1 MGLTPREAAMRR
13 ALHWLCS
20 LVALAALVGC
30 VSAPETRADYDKTVD
45 FAQYRSFGFFEK
57 VGTDEADYESL
68 ITRQLKASTRRELES
83 RGYHY
88 TGSAPDLLINFNA
101 SVTQQTRVHPGP
113 MPFYGGGFYGWG
125 YPGYY
130 GAWAG
135 YEPYVDQY
143 DEGTLN
149 IDIVDARRKQLVWE
163 GVTVGRITDK
173 AKKDRATAI
182 DVAVQDM
189 FTQFPFRAGDAPV
202 N

>member
-1 MGLTPREAAMRR
+1 MGRNPQEAAMRR

-30 VSAPETRADYDKTVD
+30 VSAPETRADYDQTVD
-45 FAQYRSFGFFEK
+45 FAQYRSFGFFDK

-68 ITRQLKASTRRELES
+68 VTRQLKASTRRELEA
-83 RGYHY
+83 RGYRY
-88 TGSAPDLLINFNA
+88 TETAPDLLVNFNA
-101 SVTQQTRVHPGP
+101 SVTQQTRVRH
-113 MPFYGGGFYGWG
+113 MPFYGGYYGYG

-130 GAWAG
+130 GFWGG
-135 YEPYVDQY
+135 YEPYIYQY
-143 DEGTLN
+143 DEGTLK

-173 AKKDRATAI
+173 AKKNRATAI

-189 FTQFPFRAGDAPV
+189 FTQFPFRAGGV
-202 N
+202 SEN